1 MQMWGGILVFNMILQ
16 ISGIK
21 ASGGVSEA
29 AGVMELGREWAIWT
43 REISSSPPN
52 TVVYEC

>member
-29 AGVMELGREWAIWT
+29 AGVMELGREWAIST